1 MGILCKAAPNN
12 KNANSL
18 LAKNKDY
25 KPNAK
30 NAIQKALAKYHRH
43 RFASSFFNPTSGN
56 GIGYAPIIDYY
67 NDIETSAKDSRAWSI
82 SYDDGSST
90 SGILGTD
97 TVVLGGLT
105 IQRQTIELARRE
117 ASIFQNGSLDGLLGL
132 SFNFITTVRGVK
144 ALVDNLINQVLISNP
159 VFDVYLGKESNG
171 DGDEYIF
178 GDYKSSKFKGFLT
191 AIPVDN
197 SNGWYGVIICS
208 ASIGRSHI
216 ASSFDATLDTSP
228 SLLVLPNDVARSVV
242 SAYGARDNYD
252 GTFSISCD
260 TSRFQPLVF
269 IIGSSTFEVPAGSL
283 VYEQD
288 GYSGVTS
295 FSYGDYDFA
304 TFDDILKSSYIVFN
318 LVTSLNVLLDEWLIT
333 EKYGCVSY

>member
-1 MGILCKAAPNN
+1 L
-12 KNANSL
+12 
-18 LAKNKDY
+18 
-25 KPNAK
+25 
-30 NAIQKALAKYHRH
+30 
-43 RFASSFFNPTSGN
+43 
-56 GIGYAPIIDYY
+56 
-67 NDIETSAKDSRAWSI
+67 
-82 SYDDGSST
+82 
-90 SGILGTD
+90 D
-97 TVVLGGLT
+97 TGAVVLGGLT
-105 IQRQTIELARRE
+105 IQHQTIELARQE
-117 ASIFQNGSLDGLLGL
+117 ASSFQNGPSDGLLGL
-132 SFNFITTVRGVK
+132 GFNSITTVRGVK
-144 ALVDNLINQVLISNP
+144 TPVDNLISNP
-159 VFDVYLGKESNG
+159 VFGVYLGKESNG
-171 DGDEYIF
+171 GGGEYIF

-197 SNGWYGVIICS
+197 SNGWYGVIICG
-208 ASIGRSHI
+208 ASIGRSRI
-216 ASSFDATLDTSP
+216 SSSFDATLDTST
-228 SLLVLPNDVARSVV
+228 SLLVLPNDVARSVA

-295 FSYGDYDFA
+295 FSHGDYDFA

-318 LVTSLNVLLDEWLIT
+318 LVASLNVLLDEWLIT